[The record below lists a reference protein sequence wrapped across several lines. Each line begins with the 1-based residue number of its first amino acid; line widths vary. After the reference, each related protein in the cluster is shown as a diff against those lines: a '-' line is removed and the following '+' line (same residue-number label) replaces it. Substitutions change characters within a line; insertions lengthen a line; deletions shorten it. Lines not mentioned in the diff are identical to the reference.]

1 MRWIDKLRVR
11 WQSLSRRPQ
20 IDAELQEELR
30 FHLEQQVA
38 ENLAAGLTLEEARY
52 AARRSIGGLAQ
63 IQEECRDMRRVNLI
77 QSILQDL
84 HYAIRMLRKNSGFTT
99 VAVLSLALGIGANT
113 AVFSVIH
120 AVLLRALPYPDS
132 SRLVR
137 VARQYTHEGAV
148 IGYLSVPQMEFWKE
162 NSQAFESLAG
172 CRGGGA
178 RNLVSG
184 VGREWISTM
193 VVTADFFRALG
204 VNPVLGRE
212 FRSEETRL
220 AGGRR
225 RSCSL
230 TAYGG
235 GSSAGTLQCWDAR

>member
-1 MRWIDKLRVR
+1 MRWTDKLRLR
-11 WQSLSRRPQ
+11 LRSLSRRPQ
-20 IDAELQEELR
+20 IDAELHEELR

-38 ENLAAGLTLEEARY
+38 ENLAAGLSPDEARY
-52 AARRSIGGLAQ
+52 AAHRSIGGLAQ

-77 QSILQDL
+77 QNILQDL
-84 HYAIRMLRKNSGFTT
+84 HYATRMLRKSSGFAT

-120 AVLLRALPYPDS
+120 AVLLRALPYPDPG
-132 SRLVR
+132 RLVR
-137 VARQYTHEGAV
+137 VSRQYAHEGAV

-162 NSQAFESLAG
+162 NSRAFEALAG

-184 VGREWISTM
+184 AGHEWISTM

-204 VNPVLGRE
+204 VTPVLGRE

-220 AGGRR
+220 GGPQAIVLTDGLWRR
-225 RSCSL
+225 QFGADPTVL
-230 TAYGG
+230 
-235 GSSAGTLQCWDAR
+235 

>member
-1 MRWIDKLRVR
+1 MRWADKLLLRLR
-11 WQSLSRRPQ
+11 SLLRRER
-20 IDAELQEELR
+20 IEHELDDELR
-30 FHLEQQVA
+30 FHIEQQIE
-38 ENLAAGLTLEEARY
+38 ENLAAGMTPEEARY

-77 QSILQDL
+77 QNVLQDL
-84 HYAIRMLRKNSGFTT
+84 HYADQMLRKNAGFTT
-99 VAVLSLALGIGANT
+99 VAVLSLALGIGANS

-120 AVLLRALPYPDS
+120 AVLLRSLPYPDPG
-132 SRLVR
+132 RLVR
-137 VARQYTHEGAV
+137 VSRQYAREGAV
-148 IGYLSVPQMEFWKE
+148 TGYLSVPQMEFWKE
-162 NSQAFESLAG
+162 NSRAFESLAG

-184 VGREWISTM
+184 AGREWISTM

-212 FRSEETRL
+212 FQSEETRP
-220 AGGRR
+220 GGRR
-225 RSCSL
+225 RSCSA

-235 GSSAGTLQCWDAR
+235 GSSARTPQCWGER